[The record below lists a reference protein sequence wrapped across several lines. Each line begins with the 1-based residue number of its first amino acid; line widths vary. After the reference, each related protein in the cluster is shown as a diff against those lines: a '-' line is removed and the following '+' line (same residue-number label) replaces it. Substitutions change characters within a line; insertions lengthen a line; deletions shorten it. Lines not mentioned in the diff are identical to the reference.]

1 MQALAINWA
10 AKPRHITTIGLL
22 LAVTGLLCA
31 TFVALDYQDA
41 DAEQTALTTRQS
53 RVSTGDAPKK
63 RSYVESEPL
72 ARDAALSAALSAAQI
87 DTQLQLPWSD
97 FLQAIESSNLPTV
110 ALLGVEAQGSTRVL
124 HLVGEAKE
132 IEDVLAYVKKLRA
145 SRALHDVFLAGQ
157 EEKLVGAVKVI
168 RFTVDA
174 TWGAAL

>member
-10 AKPRHITTIGLL
+10 ARPRRITTVCLL
-22 LAVTGLLCA
+22 LALVGLLCA
-31 TFVALDYQDA
+31 IGVGLDYLDA
-41 DAEQTALTTRQS
+41 DAEQTALMARQS
-53 RVSTGDAPKK
+53 RVSKGDAPKK

-72 ARDAALSAALSAAQI
+72 ARDAALTAAQI
-87 DTQLQLPWSD
+87 DTQLQLPWND
-97 FLQAIESSNLPTV
+97 FLQAIESSNMPSV
-110 ALLGVEAQGSTRVL
+110 ALLGVEAQGSARVL

-145 SRALHDVFLAGQ
+145 SPALHDVFLAGQ

-174 TWGAAL
+174 TWGAAI

>member
-53 RVSTGDAPKK
+53 RVSKGDAPKK

-72 ARDAALSAALSAAQI
+72 ARDAALSAAQI

-97 FLQAIESSNLPTV
+97 FLLAIESSNLPTV